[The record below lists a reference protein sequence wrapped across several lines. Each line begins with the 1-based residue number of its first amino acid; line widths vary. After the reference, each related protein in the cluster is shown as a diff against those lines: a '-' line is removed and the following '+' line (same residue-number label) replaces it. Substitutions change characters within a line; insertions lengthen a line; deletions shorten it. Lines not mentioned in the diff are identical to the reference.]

1 MSNILKVAF
10 PGGVVYQA
18 TIKENQDK
26 MAEEYAKEIVHE
38 ALKIGW
44 GIA

>member
-1 MSNILKVAF
+1 MLEVAF
-10 PGGVVYQA
+10 SSRFIQQYI
-18 TIKENQDK
+18 IKENQDK